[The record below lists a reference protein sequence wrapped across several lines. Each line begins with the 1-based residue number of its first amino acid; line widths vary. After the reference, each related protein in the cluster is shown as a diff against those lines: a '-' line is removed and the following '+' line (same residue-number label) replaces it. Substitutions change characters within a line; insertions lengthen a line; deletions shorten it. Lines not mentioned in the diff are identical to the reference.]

1 LILFGADFNRKN
13 SDGKTAGL
21 LAIENRKSHGN
32 DDLLQLMNEVGSM
45 VLTDSPLPCVSRGQS
60 HPLRMSE
67 LLERDREISDI
78 NENDN
83 LTEEDEVT
91 PDETDGTDAQEKY
104 DEDVTE
110 HNIYRKRE
118 NFTGS
123 RSKSMGLQS
132 PRITVNIPR
141 SKSLNDRD
149 SRPRRRKKLRV
160 LCLDGGGIRGL
171 GTSSLYS
178 FEF

>member
-1 LILFGADFNRKN
+1 MFGADFNRKN

-67 LLERDREISDI
+67 LLERDQEISDI

-83 LTEEDEVT
+83 ITEEDEII
-91 PDETDGTDAQEKY
+91 PDETDGTEAQKKY
-104 DEDVTE
+104 DDDVTQ
-110 HNIYRKRE
+110 HNIYSKRE
-118 NFTGS
+118 NFSGS

-171 GTSSLYS
+171 GTSSQVLLIIY
-178 FEF
+178 

>member
-1 LILFGADFNRKN
+1 MFGADFNRKN

-67 LLERDREISDI
+67 LLERDQENLESDI
-78 NENDN
+78 NEND
-83 LTEEDEVT
+83 TEEKEIV
-91 PDETDGTDAQEKY
+91 PDENDGTEAQKKY
-104 DEDVTE
+104 DQDVTE
-110 HNIYRKRE
+110 HNIYNKRE
-118 NFTGS
+118 TFTGS

-132 PRITVNIPR
+132 PKITVNIPR

-171 GTSSLYS
+171 GTSL
-178 FEF
+178 